1 MSTASFFK
9 LKSPYIKIIA
19 VLILLI
25 LIPQAYIVSQEN
37 PKATNF
43 IEINY
48 HQGTNYYPGG
58 ELEDELAN
66 GYSAID
72 LKFGWQP
79 HAYENWAAIFNYA
92 NYGLGFWASHVGP
105 SDIFGDPMAVYLFI
119 NLPIYRSKNIEVM
132 AGPAFGVSFNFEPY
146 DPLNNPQNDITGG
159 KAAAFFNPSVSAAL
173 KITKNLDLKGGLD
186 YTHMS
191 NGGIRQ
197 PNTGFDMY
205 GWRLGLRWHLDR
217 SKYFEDIDY
226 KNMLPEKR
234 LKNKANTRSINSLLA
249 FGIDQKLEDQGTD
262 TRYNVATF
270 TVEYQLKFNEIHG
283 ISAGLNLFY
292 DESVKQDIE
301 YETYGTTVFPALHFG
316 YDFHFWKFSMRPH
329 LGYLLSKAGRES
341 KAGLFMKMALTADIS
356 ETLYF
361 QAAVKT
367 ESIGFKADF
376 ADFGFGVRLLKNK

>member
-1 MSTASFFK
+1 MSTPFFYR
-9 LKSPYIKIIA
+9 LKPPIIKITF
-19 VLILLI
+19 VLAWLLLI
-25 LIPQAYIVSQEN
+25 PEAYIFSQES
-37 PKATNF
+37 PKATKF
-43 IEINY
+43 LEVNY
-48 HQGTNYYPGG
+48 HGGTNYYPGG

-79 HAYENWAAIFNYA
+79 HDYENWAAIFNYA
-92 NYGLGFWASHVGP
+92 NYGVGFWASHVGS

-146 DPLNNPQNDITGG
+146 DPQTNPLNDITGG
-159 KAAAFFNPSVSAAL
+159 RAAAFFNPSLSAAF
-173 KITKNLDLKGGLD
+173 KITNNLDLKTGLD

-205 GWRLGLRWHLDR
+205 GWSLGLRWHLDR
-217 SKYFEDIDY
+217 SKYFDDIDY
-226 KNMLPEKR
+226 KHMLPEKR
-234 LKNKANTRSINSLLA
+234 NKNKDNTRSINALLA
-249 FGIDQKLEDQGTD
+249 VGLDQKLEDQGTD
-262 TRYNVATF
+262 IRYNVATV
-270 TVEYQLKFNEIHG
+270 TVEYQHKFNEIHG
-283 ISAGLNLFY
+283 ISTGLNLFY

-301 YETYGTTVFPALHFG
+301 YQTYGTTVFPAIHFG
-316 YDFHFWKFSMRPH
+316 YDFHFWIFSMRPH
-329 LGYLLSKAGRES
+329 LGYLLTKAGRVS
-341 KAGLFMKMALTADIS
+341 KDSIFMKLALTADIT

-367 ESIGFKADF
+367 ESIGFKADY
-376 ADFGFGVRLLKNK
+376 ADFGFGVRLFKK